1 MKLRNLSWAV
11 LVALGLSAP
20 VSAQVYEMSYTDTNG
35 SVVVKGPSISWH
47 NPNSLVVVTTIAGL
61 DRKVKLELLKG
72 TTVIQTQTSGIINV
86 ANRIRASDN
95 NEFYG
100 VKFNLTKP
108 ADGNYILRSTVYSI
122 NNVQVSV
129 NDYAFNVD
137 TIAPDMGAISWGMNY
152 GGGNAPDGI
161 PRWSLTEA
169 KFIKVAGLTD
179 THSGVGKVT
188 YESRYLSGPKAG
200 TVATSGDASYFPS
213 SAEGQVGTGGQN
225 SVTAAHFPGNVA
237 EKMQFTFYGY
247 DKAGNRSQKDQ
258 VFYAHT
264 SCGEA
269 PVAVAFE
276 DPNYTGSYLG
286 KSVFTGF
293 RPLASGSVITKNP
306 MKVIYRISKAQYRK
320 LPEGAIYGGYPSG
333 ITDHG
338 LKHTDDTYAYVML
351 EGTLGQD
358 RVINWPNFGWTNG
371 MTWRCHQLTVPGV
384 TFSDGALPPK
394 WKSTQPYIEGIGWVG
409 TTAVSIDIPDLPL
422 SATISRV
429 RVSAEQRSYPQRLD
443 SFGTSCTIPA
453 GQTSCEM
460 SVALPYNTANT
471 VGVYHQR
478 PELYNADAP
487 EMRVSTSYNWQWDA
501 QPPTVDDLVWHKTA
515 EKEVKFTATDLS
527 SGALWG
533 RVKVTQGWLDIQQGG
548 KSVRTYAA
556 KSIEGQ
562 GDTVEITVSYAGLAD
577 GVYDIFGQVEDGF
590 KNRARKLL
598 FTYTN
603 DSTPPNV
610 TFKHKG
616 GSVPASINNI
626 KDLRV
631 TVSDNLDPNATVT
644 RMTLVGGPINDAL
657 DLGFSKLS
665 DGWQPEVPRMF
676 PTLDAGQEYTLSVS
690 TADAQGN
697 TATVNQVFS
706 LSPQNMVRHEGITVF
721 ATSQSLLDSNDKPLG
736 KISFKGALTDGGSQS
751 RGPQAG
757 YFTLRRDSAFAVM
770 FNGTKV
776 APGETKDVVIPLDAT
791 GSVTLPVW
799 PADTGVKGKASYMLD
814 IPQLVVN

>member
-1 MKLRNLSWAV
+1 MC
-11 LVALGLSAP
+11 
-20 VSAQVYEMSYTDTNG
+20 AQVYEMSYTDTNG

-487 EMRVSTSYNWQWDA
+487 EMRVSTWYTWQWDA

-515 EKEVKFTATDLS
+515 EKEVKFTATDLN
-527 SGALWG
+527 SGAQWG

-631 TVSDNLDPNATVT
+631 TVSDN
-644 RMTLVGGPINDAL
+644 
-657 DLGFSKLS
+657 
-665 DGWQPEVPRMF
+665 
-676 PTLDAGQEYTLSVS
+676 
-690 TADAQGN
+690 
-697 TATVNQVFS
+697 
-706 LSPQNMVRHEGITVF
+706 
-721 ATSQSLLDSNDKPLG
+721 
-736 KISFKGALTDGGSQS
+736 
-751 RGPQAG
+751 
-757 YFTLRRDSAFAVM
+757 
-770 FNGTKV
+770 
-776 APGETKDVVIPLDAT
+776 
-791 GSVTLPVW
+791 
-799 PADTGVKGKASYMLD
+799 
-814 IPQLVVN
+814 